1 MRIRTLTA
9 LAVLAGAIAVGAVG
23 AVVASADTSTAGSS
37 GASVSNQAARWGSWR
52 QVPPRSTNQE
62 SGSQG
67 GGNNQGSISGRY
79 WV

>member
-23 AVVASADTSTAGSS
+23 ASADTSTAGPS